1 MRYVSRVARKGRRAV
16 RRRPPPRL
24 WVVRLRRAAVM
35 ALAVLLVGGSGYLFA
50 TSSLAAALAG
60 SLRER
65 TATVTAQAGFVVKRV
80 YSEGRVLADDAALA
94 KALEPYY
101 GRPILMVE
109 LDELKARVEQIPWIR
124 TASVGRRLPDT
135 LWIRLDEHR
144 PVARWLDGSRQVLV
158 SDAQEVFQVSNAGR
172 YKELPLLFGKGAPDR
187 ARELLQ
193 LIAAEPDLAPHVTG
207 ARLIGERRWDVYL
220 DGRIEVRLPA
230 KRPELAWRR
239 LAAEQR
245 ATAVVTRAVS
255 AIDLRNPDWVTL
267 ELPESALDQ
276 GKEPRA

>member
-50 TSSLAAALAG
+50 TSSLAAALAS

-144 PVARWLDGSRQVLV
+144 PVARWLDGTRQVLV

-245 ATAVVTRAVS
+245 ATAVVTRAVT

>member
-245 ATAVVTRAVS
+245 ATAVVTPAFS

>member
-1 MRYVSRVARKGRRAV
+1 MRYVSRVARKGRQVA

-24 WVVRLRRAAVM
+24 WVVRLKRVSV
-35 ALAVLLVGGSGYLFA
+35 LAFGLLVAGGSAYLFA
-50 TSSLAAALAG
+50 TSSLAAAWADAM
-60 SLRER
+60 RER
-65 TATVTAQAGFVVKRV
+65 VTATTAQAGFVVKRV

-109 LDELKARVEQIPWIR
+109 LDQLKARVEQIPWIR

-135 LWIRLDEHR
+135 LWIRIDEHR
-144 PVARWLDGSRQVLV
+144 PVARWLDGTRQVLV
-158 SDAQEVFQVSNAGR
+158 SDAQEVFLVNNAAR

-193 LIAAEPDLAPHVTG
+193 LVAAEPDLAPHVTG
-207 ARLIGERRWDVYL
+207 ARLVGGRRWDVYL

-230 KRPELAWRR
+230 KHPEAAWRR

-245 ATAVVTRAVS
+245 ATAVVTRAVT

-267 ELPESALDQ
+267 ELPEGSLDQ

>member
-1 MRYVSRVARKGRRAV
+1 MRYVSRIARKGRRAV

-24 WVVRLRRAAVM
+24 WVVRLRRAAVA

-50 TSSLAAALAG
+50 TSSFAAALAS

-109 LDELKARVEQIPWIR
+109 LGELKARVEQIPWIR

-230 KRPELAWRR
+230 KHPELAWRR

>member
-1 MRYVSRVARKGRRAV
+1 MRYVSRIARKGRRAV
-16 RRRPPPRL
+16 KRRPPPRL
-24 WVVRLRRAAVM
+24 WLVRLRRTA
-35 ALAVLLVGGSGYLFA
+35 LLVLALLLLGGSGYLFA
-50 TSSLAAALAG
+50 TSSFAAILADAVRDRTSAA
-60 SLRER
+60 
-65 TATVTAQAGFVVKRV
+65 TTQAGFVVKRV

-109 LDELKARVEQIPWIR
+109 LNELKARVEQIPWIR

-144 PVARWLDGSRQVLV
+144 PVARWLDGSRQLLV
-158 SDAQEVFQVSNAGR
+158 SDAQEVFQVNNAGR

-193 LIAAEPDLAPHVTG
+193 LVAAEPDLASHVTG
-207 ARLIGERRWDVYL
+207 ARLVGGRRWDIYL

-230 KRPELAWRR
+230 KRPEVAWRR

-245 ATAVVTRAVS
+245 ATAVVTRAVT

-267 ELPESALDQ
+267 ELPESSLDQ

>member
-1 MRYVSRVARKGRRAV
+1 MRYVSRIARKGRRAV

-24 WVVRLRRAAVM
+24 WLVRLRRAALL
-35 ALAVLLVGGSGYLFA
+35 ALALLLLGGSGYLFA
-50 TSSLAAALAG
+50 TSSFAAILADAVRDRTSAA
-60 SLRER
+60 
-65 TATVTAQAGFVVKRV
+65 TAQAGFVVKRV

-158 SDAQEVFQVSNAGR
+158 SDAQEVFQVNNAGR

-193 LIAAEPDLAPHVTG
+193 LVAAEPDLASHVTG
-207 ARLIGERRWDVYL
+207 ARLVGGRRWDIYL

-230 KRPELAWRR
+230 KRPEVAWRR

-245 ATAVVTRAVS
+245 ATAVVTRAVT

-267 ELPESALDQ
+267 ELPESSLDQ

>member
-50 TSSLAAALAG
+50 TSSLAAALAS

-207 ARLIGERRWDVYL
+207 ARLIGGRRWDVYL

>member
-50 TSSLAAALAG
+50 TSSLAAALAS

>member
-1 MRYVSRVARKGRRAV
+1 MRYVSRIARKGRRTV

-24 WVVRLRRAAVM
+24 WVVRLRRAALA

-50 TSSLAAALAG
+50 TSSLAAVLAS

-245 ATAVVTRAVS
+245 ATAVVTRAVT